1 MKIKPIK
8 ADVFE
13 SITIPANMNI
23 GLGVTEP
30 PVLFIPNNKSYV
42 ELFGHRIDGVT
53 SIDDF
58 VNYLKQI
65 DGIFREKESLE
76 KQVKILMNEKLEM
89 LNYLD
94 TKIKEC
100 EFMRDHVDGKE
111 YLSTQETIYR
121 QIKGKILNIPK
132 ELEK

>member
-8 ADVFE
+8 TDVFE
-13 SITIPANMNI
+13 SIKTPANLDI
-23 GLGVTEP
+23 GLGVIEP

-42 ELFGHRIDGVT
+42 ELFGHRIEGVT

-76 KQVKILMNEKLEM
+76 KQVRILMDEKLEM